1 MGGVDGSF
9 SQRFV
14 CSSSGVPSSCVSPQR
29 DNYASLRR
37 ENQEMKLEISRMR
50 VRLTEVEREQGLMK
64 QQGRMRGGT
73 AGWRR
78 ARPCLP
84 RVDGGIHADS
94 AAAPPGSSST
104 TDHLRFQGMA
114 RVRAW
119 GKAVPVSRPGAAWA
133 R

>member
-1 MGGVDGSF
+1 LGGVDGSF

-73 AGWRR
+73 AAAGGAAASTTVPSSRRCRGASAASPFQR
-78 ARPCLP
+78 AR
-84 RVDGGIHADS
+84 HAM
-94 AAAPPGSSST
+94 P
-104 TDHLRFQGMA
+104 
-114 RVRAW
+114 
-119 GKAVPVSRPGAAWA
+119 
-133 R
+133 